1 MRAIHRNSGHNNRG
15 DNVESA
21 HVAPT
26 VSFYNG
32 SSSKKDYGYT

>member
-15 DNVESA
+15 DSVESA

-26 VSFYNG
+26 VSLYNG
-32 SSSKKDYGYT
+32 ALSEKDYGDT